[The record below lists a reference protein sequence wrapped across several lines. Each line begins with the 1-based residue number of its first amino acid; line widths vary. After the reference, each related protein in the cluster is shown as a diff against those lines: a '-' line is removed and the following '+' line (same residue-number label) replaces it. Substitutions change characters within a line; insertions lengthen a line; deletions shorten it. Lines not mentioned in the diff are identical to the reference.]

1 MNDQREALLSEVATL
16 FSRSTRVLDP
26 IRLQVWDHLGI
37 ALPQLRILFRVRASP
52 GIDLRGLAA
61 ELRISPSAASQQV
74 DKLVERGLLER
85 SPDLRDRRRLQLFL
99 TELGTAATRA
109 ISTAAIDY
117 VISLFES
124 VEDDDLQQFKRLL
137 QLVLDTAENSARP
150 SPLRP
155 DDASLEKLLIRR

>member
-1 MNDQREALLSEVATL
+1 L

-37 ALPQLRILFRVRASP
+37 ALPQLRILFRVRATP

-61 ELRISPSAASQQV
+61 DLRISPSAASQQV

-117 VISLFES
+117 VMSLFDS
-124 VEDDDLQQFKRLL
+124 VADDDLLQFKRLL
-137 QLVLDTAENSARP
+137 QLLLDTAEQSPRP
-150 SPLRP
+150 SPLHP
-155 DDASLEKLLIRR
+155 EDAALEKLMIRR